1 MNITLLL
8 NRDLGSHLALSY
20 LCKELLGH
28 NVSLF
33 MSEKV
38 GSDHFLPSA
47 LLDLALFEQTCL
59 DDGRPRFNDL
69 AQRLNCHVADFM
81 DLDNNLKSPEAL
93 SRVAATE
100 PDLILS
106 IRFGLILPQTII
118 DLPKYGVINLHSGL
132 LPVYRGVM
140 ATFRAMLNGDV
151 FIGSTLHFIT
161 DPSIDRGAIIATMS
175 VPLKSNL
182 SYTYNVL
189 SLYSESCAEIGN
201 IVSQLAL
208 SENLLAEVS
217 DSKGHYYSFPEN
229 EEVQKFFSLKY
240 RFFDASETPLI
251 NKMYCY

>member
-1 MNITLLL
+1 
-8 NRDLGSHLALSY
+8 
-20 LCKELLGH
+20 
-28 NVSLF
+28 